1 MQSKNKFFITII
13 FLLILIY
20 GCKTTNS
27 DTTDT
32 GKKQNYSQAE
42 YFNIAGNTAK
52 EKKDGTRA
60 IYYYTKAIETDT
72 DYIEAYLNRGEM
84 YYYVNEHE
92 KALADFH
99 KVIELS
105 PKEDKAY
112 YWKGLV
118 YEYLKQYE
126 SSLVYLNKA
135 IQLNDKN
142 YKYYELRS
150 LVYKQLREYDK
161 AYNDVN
167 IAIKLNQNNGILYSL
182 RGLLNEYLNKYN
194 DAIIDYKKSIALMPE
209 FIAPYKSLLSIYL
222 QTQNYEAGLEVA
234 DKAINIEQSWI
245 LYSTRGYLFLMLQS
259 YNEAI
264 SDSNRAIKLNSGFAD
279 SYLTRGKAYL
289 ALKEYKKAIEDFDM
303 AIKLDPDNIDKVK
316 QEAIEYK
323 QKAYEAL
330 AKMERK

>member
-1 MQSKNKFFITII
+1 M
-13 FLLILIY
+13 
-20 GCKTTNS
+20 
-27 DTTDT
+27 
-32 GKKQNYSQAE
+32 
-42 YFNIAGNTAK
+42 AGNTAK

-60 IYYYTKAIETDT
+60 IYYYTKAIETDP

-92 KALADFH
+92 KALADFDR
-99 KVIELS
+99 VIELN
-105 PKEDKAY
+105 PKEDRAY
-112 YWKGLV
+112 YWKALV
-118 YEYLKQYE
+118 YKYLKQYE
-126 SSLVYLNKA
+126 NSIICSNKL
-135 IQLNDKN
+135 IELHDKDTN
-142 YKYYELRS
+142 YYELRAKIYMDMENYIS
-150 LVYKQLREYDK
+150 

-194 DAIIDYKKSIALMPE
+194 DAIVDYKKSIALMPE

-316 QEAIEYK
+316 QDAIEYK

>member
-1 MQSKNKFFITII
+1 MQSKNRFFIAII
-13 FLLILIY
+13 FILILLY
-20 GCKTTNS
+20 SCKTTNS
-27 DTTDT
+27 DTE
-32 GKKQNYSQAE
+32 KKQNYSQAE
-42 YFNIAGNTAK
+42 YFNIAGNSAK
-52 EKKDGTRA
+52 EKKDIPRA
-60 IYYYTKAIETDT
+60 VTYYTKAIEADPI
-72 DYIEAYLNRGEM
+72 YAEAYLNRGET

-92 KALADFH
+92 KALADFD

-161 AYNDVN
+161 AYNDIN
-167 IAIKLNQNNGILYSL
+167 NAIKLNQNNGILYSL

-194 DAIIDYKKSIALMPE
+194 DAIVDYKKSIALMPE

-303 AIKLDPDNIDKVK
+303 AIKLDPNNIDKVK
-316 QEAIEYK
+316 QDAIEYK
-323 QKAYEAL
+323 KQAYEAL
-330 AKMERK
+330 TEIEGK